1 MCERMLCAVVCICI
15 LAVVI
20 VEPFASESFRKKNV
34 IKPNSADA
42 ARADVRSVLCI
53 LAALHRALCTVHT
66 EREHIVFQRITWN
79 CIILLITSLILN
91 ALLFALLSLDRT
103 DSESCTHVKSHEISF
118 LSFFCCMFPCCPIPI
133 ISSNF
138 SCAFDGNFLVHSF
151 GSLSLSLFHPIAFP

>member
-53 LAALHRALCTVHT
+53 LATLHRALCTVHT
-66 EREHIVFQRITWN
+66 ERAYCLSADHVELHNPPYYLPHPQR
-79 CIILLITSLILN
+79 SLI
-91 ALLFALLSLDRT
+91 RT
-103 DSESCTHVKSHEISF
+103 AVS
-118 LSFFCCMFPCCPIPI
+118 
-133 ISSNF
+133 
-138 SCAFDGNFLVHSF
+138 
-151 GSLSLSLFHPIAFP
+151 